1 MSPRPYRMT
10 HRQDLVDSTRSRI
23 LDAALAVLVSGKPFS
38 IDAVAR
44 EAKVTRVTVYDRF
57 GTREALVESTFDH
70 LAETGGLTSLP
81 RAFMHAD
88 PLEAL
93 TEFVIIFCGFY
104 AVHRAALRRLHA
116 LGALGQGVEGP
127 TDRNTRRLRGL
138 EILLGRIADAGFP
151 RARDSDAA
159 RVAHALTSFA
169 FVDALSGFERDPV
182 EVAPIVVALIHHA
195 AHIDGRDSSPVP
207 RVQS

>member
-10 HRQDLVDSTRSRI
+10 RRQDLVDSTRGRI
-23 LDAALAVLVSGKPFS
+23 LDAALAVLVSGKRFS

-70 LAETGGLTSLP
+70 LAETGGLTLLP

-104 AVHRAALRRLHA
+104 SVHRAALRRLHA

-127 TDRNTRRLRGL
+127 ADRNTRRLHGL
-138 EILLGRIADAGFP
+138 QVLLGRIADAGFP
-151 RARDSDAA
+151 RAPEAA

-169 FVDALSGFERDPV
+169 FVDELTGFERDPV
-182 EVAPIVVALIHHA
+182 EVAPTVVALIHHA
-195 AHIDGRDSSPVP
+195 AHVDGSDSAPVP
-207 RVQS
+207 GLKS

>member
-10 HRQDLVDSTRSRI
+10 RRQDLVDSTRSRI
-23 LDAALAVLVSGKPFS
+23 LDAALAVLVSGKRFS

-70 LAETGGLTSLP
+70 LAETGGLTLLP
-81 RAFMHAD
+81 QAFTQSD
-88 PLEAL
+88 PLDAL
-93 TEFVIIFCGFY
+93 AEFVNVFCGFY
-104 AVHRAALRRLHA
+104 SVHRGALRRLNA

-127 TDRNTRRLRGL
+127 TDRNTRRLHGL
-138 EILLGRIADAGFP
+138 EVLLGRIADAGFP
-151 RARDSDAA
+151 RAGAPEAA

-169 FVDALSGFERDPV
+169 FVDELAGLERDPV
-182 EVAPIVVALIHHA
+182 DVAPTVMTLI
-195 AHIDGRDSSPVP
+195 RDAVHLDE
-207 RVQS
+207 